1 MLSILLIS
9 EVFIAGILSC
19 LLDNLIPGDWHALYS
34 APYLL
39 LVRPVLR
46 KVGSVITGIL
56 IYMYSSC
63 LMPSLYT
70 CEIKL
75 FQNYFIRRRRPSEI
89 IIFQHLKT
97 CLKLFQNYFRGLL
110 LFMNIFQHVHCR

>member
-46 KVGSVITGIL
+46 KSRLCYHWYIDL
-56 IYMYSSC
+56 
-63 LMPSLYT
+63 
-70 CEIKL
+70 
-75 FQNYFIRRRRPSEI
+75 
-89 IIFQHLKT
+89 
-97 CLKLFQNYFRGLL
+97 
-110 LFMNIFQHVHCR
+110 HVQ